1 MTVKVTY
8 TENLQRHID
17 LHSIQVA
24 EGSLTQVLSYVF
36 QQFPNLK
43 HYVLDDQN
51 RLRKH
56 VMLVVDSNIVQS
68 DIESVDQVKSSLH
81 IMQALSGG

>member
-17 LHSIQVA
+17 LHSIQVD
-24 EGSLTQVLSYVF
+24 EGPLTQVLTCVF

-56 VMLVVDSNIVQS
+56 VMLVVDNNIVQS

>member
-1 MTVKVTY
+1 VTVKVTY

-24 EGSLTQVLSYVF
+24 EGSLAQVLSYVF

-56 VMLVVDSNIVQS
+56 VMLVVDSSIVQS